1 MKRTSWLPGLVLSCL
16 LFCPLAQA
24 REWLA
29 VGTDFPQLYEQ
40 DGQGRFIGLG
50 ADLLRVVL
58 GEMGDS
64 VRFELYPWARA
75 QLMVAEGRADIL
87 VGPYRTP
94 EREMRM
100 LFTRHAFYRD
110 RLVFYAR
117 SDQPLEWGGD
127 YARLQGQ
134 RVAAISGWVYGDRFD
149 HARAHLDLRS
159 VEGVGNALL
168 MLQHG
173 RIDLLATNER
183 NSRPWIEALPAG
195 SLVQLQPAIDSKDG
209 YFAFPRREPYEALK
223 VRFDETFQRLLEDGR
238 FARMAAE
245 AGVQVPE

>member
-1 MKRTSWLPGLVLSCL
+1 MKCASWWLGLLLSCL
-16 LFCPLAQA
+16 LLAPQAHA

-29 VGTDFPQLYEQ
+29 VGTDFPRLYEQ
-40 DGQGRFIGLG
+40 DSQGRFIGLG

-64 VRFELYPWARA
+64 VRFELHPWARA
-75 QLMVAEGRADIL
+75 QLMVAEGHADIL
-87 VGPYRTP
+87 VGPYSTP
-94 EREMRM
+94 EREMRL
-100 LFTRHAFYRD
+100 LFSHHAFYRD

-117 SDQPLEWGGD
+117 HDLGLEWGGD
-127 YARLQGQ
+127 YARLQGL
-134 RVAAISGWVYGDRFD
+134 RIAAIRGWAYGDRFD
-149 HARAHLDLRS
+149 QARPRLDLRS
-159 VEGVGNALL
+159 VEAVGNALL

-195 SLVQLQPAIDSKDG
+195 SLVQLRPAIDSKDG
-209 YFAFPRREPYEALK
+209 YFAFPRREPYAALK
-223 VRFDETFQRLLEDGR
+223 ARFDATFQRLLEDGR